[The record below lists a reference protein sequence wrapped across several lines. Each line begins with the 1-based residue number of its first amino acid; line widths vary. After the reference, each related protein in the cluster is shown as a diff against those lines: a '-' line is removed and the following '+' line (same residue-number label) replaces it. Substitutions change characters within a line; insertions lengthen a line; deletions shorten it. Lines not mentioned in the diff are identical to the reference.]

1 MDKLWMVLPGA
12 AMAGLGAVL
21 CAMGYRQVRF
31 QAMTVGVCVFAAA
44 GAAAGA
50 ALGYPAFA
58 AGLCGAGA
66 ILGYTLHGLLF
77 RAYVGLAAAMGGAAL
92 GLLLC
97 VVCHYSNPLLLCG
110 AAAAG
115 SAVIALLDARIMTIG
130 WTSAAGAAL
139 VTHGLLRST
148 PELLQVP
155 PVQLAWT
162 LAAIFA
168 VLFGTGFAF
177 QMRTTTEK
185 QNASTEIAPAPQPSH
200 GV

>member
-1 MDKLWMVLPGA
+1 MDKLWMILPGA

-58 AGLCGAGA
+58 AGLCAAGA
-66 ILGYTLHGLLF
+66 ILGYALHGLLF
-77 RAYVGLAAAMGGAAL
+77 HAYVGLAAAMGGAAV
-92 GLLLC
+92 GLLLS
-97 VVCHYSNPLLLCG
+97 VVSHYSNPLLLCG
-110 AAAAG
+110 ATAAG

-130 WTSAAGAAL
+130 WTSATGAAL

-148 PELLQVP
+148 PALS
-155 PVQLAWT
+155 QLPHGQLTWT
-162 LAAIFA
+162 LALIFT
-168 VLFGTGFAF
+168 VLFGAGFAF
-177 QMRTTTEK
+177 QMRTTPD
-185 QNASTEIAPAPQPSH
+185 QRHASTQIAPAPLPSA
-200 GV
+200 